1 MTVTAIVHA
10 LSAGDKPSFS
20 DLRADRDRREQGEH
34 TVELRSENHD

>member
-20 DLRADRDRREQGEH
+20 DSRADRDRREQGER
-34 TVELRSENHD
+34 TVELPSETHD